1 MMHIHDKEVNKRA
14 ECNLLNNIIN
24 PTIYNKNLN
33 IHYSPILYECINT
46 MHGKEK
52 FNNFRI
58 ILNSVCSSTIVM
70 GRLVEK
76 LNPEKDAVM
85 HRHTPVVNST
95 TNIEVEVDF
104 NLPALSVTNI
114 MMWKCHVEDS
124 VKSRYDMILGQDI
137 LTELELN
144 LKLSEHVI
152 EADDGPLK

>member
-58 ILNSVCSSTIVM
+58 ILNSVCSSLIVM
-70 GRLVEK
+70 IMLVEK
-76 LNPEKDAVM
+76 IHPEKYAVM
-85 HRHTPVVNST
+85 QWNTQDGNIT
-95 TNIEVEVDF
+95 TNNKVEVDF
-104 NLPALSVTNI
+104 TLPTLNVVT
-114 MMWKCHVEDS
+114 WKFHVDDS
-124 VKSRYDMILGQDI
+124 TKGSYYMILGRDL
-137 LTELELN
+137 LT
-144 LKLSEHVI
+144 
-152 EADDGPLK
+152 